1 MPCYSSFTF
10 FFNDTATTEIYTL
23 SLHDAL
29 PISQFEATPRESD
42 PRSTAGAQ
50 GAPGRIRHARRNG
63 AGNKKPAT
71 PGAAG
76 SVKKDV
82 VGVFAEEFFAVSVFA
97 EDRAP
102 ASTVSIVRAEV
113 RVVLRVVAIFMLTLV
128 RRVCLLGR
136 NLITVFSTVNNLT
149 QSFFRPGRRPV
160 SRTKRPMRARL
171 LESVRA
177 MGANTS
183 DENKKALVFCGF
195 DSRRMRATQHRQL
208 LMRARIRCRDGLLQ
222 AFSGIEN
229 SFPSRPD
236 LRVAQV

>member
-1 MPCYSSFTF
+1 
-10 FFNDTATTEIYTL
+10 L
-23 SLHDAL
+23 
-29 PISQFEATPRESD
+29 D

-50 GAPGRIRHARRNG
+50 GAPGRIRHARRAG

-76 SVKKDV
+76 SIKKDV
-82 VGVFAEEFFAVSVFA
+82 VGDFAEELFAMNVFA

-149 QSFFRPGRRPV
+149 QSFFRPGRRRV
-160 SRTKRPMRARL
+160 WRATRLVRARFRQ
-171 LESVRA
+171 S
-177 MGANTS
+177 TS
-183 DENKKALVFCGF
+183 TMHAHAFDGNKKTLVFCGF
-195 DSRRMRATQHRQL
+195 DSRCMRATRHQSL
-208 LMRARIRCRDGLLQ
+208 LVIAH
-222 AFSGIEN
+222 A
-229 SFPSRPD
+229 
-236 LRVAQV
+236 